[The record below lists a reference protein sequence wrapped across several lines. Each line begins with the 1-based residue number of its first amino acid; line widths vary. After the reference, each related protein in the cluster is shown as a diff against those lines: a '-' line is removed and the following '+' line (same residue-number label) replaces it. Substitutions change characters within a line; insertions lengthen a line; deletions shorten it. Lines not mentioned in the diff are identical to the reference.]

1 MGVVK
6 SFSAAAVLTATVVVV
21 SVDVVGDNSDAVY
34 NVVFVAI
41 VSDVSVVIFIAIA
54 GENVASS
61 FVIVVVVVSDANVD
75 SAVVVT
81 VVDVAGDIVDA
92 GFGFITCVGCVN
104 ADTVVSVVVVAVNFA
119 GENAGV
125 AAAVNVVKI
134 VGA

>member
-6 SFSAAAVLTATVVVV
+6 SFSAAATVVVV
-21 SVDVVGDNSDAVY
+21 SVNVVGDNFDIVIF
-34 NVVFVAI
+34 NV
-41 VSDVSVVIFIAIA
+41 DVTVVIVIVIA

-92 GFGFITCVGCVN
+92 GFAFITCVGSVN
-104 ADTVVSVVVVAVNFA
+104 AETVVSVVVVAVNFA

-125 AAAVNVVKI
+125 AAAVNVVRI